1 LWSCFLASHE
11 DCFAVTHGSRA
22 VIGPVDDKFTQ
33 TTLQLV
39 SDDSSGS
46 VLLGRS
52 ALLATNSYV
61 KSKETPL
68 VPE

>member
-1 LWSCFLASHE
+1 
-11 DCFAVTHGSRA
+11 
-22 VIGPVDDKFTQ
+22 VIGPVDYKFTH
-33 TTLQLV
+33 TTMQLV
-39 SDDSSGS
+39 SEDSSES

-52 ALLATNSYV
+52 ALRATDSHV

>member
-1 LWSCFLASHE
+1 
-11 DCFAVTHGSRA
+11 
-22 VIGPVDDKFTQ
+22 VIGPVDYKFTQ

-39 SDDSSGS
+39 SEDSSGS

-52 ALLATNSYV
+52 ALPATNSHV
-61 KSKETPL
+61 KSKETPF

>member
-1 LWSCFLASHE
+1 MN
-11 DCFAVTHGSRA
+11 GPRA
-22 VIGPVDDKFTQ
+22 MIGPLDGKFTQ

-39 SDDSSGS
+39 SEDSCGS

-52 ALLATNSYV
+52 ALLATKSHV
-61 KSKETPL
+61 KSKETPF